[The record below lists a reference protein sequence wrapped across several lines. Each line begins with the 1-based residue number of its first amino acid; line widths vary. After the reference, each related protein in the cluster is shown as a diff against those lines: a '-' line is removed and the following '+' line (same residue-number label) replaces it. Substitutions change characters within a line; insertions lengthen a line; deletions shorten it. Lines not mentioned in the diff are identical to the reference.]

1 MKGLGS
7 CFVSL
12 SNGKD
17 AFLLSSELLLS
28 GLLSFAVGESF
39 VLASISGKPFK
50 GPVFA
55 RLPDC
60 PASSD
65 AAVLEACSGDSCT
78 EILFRSWFSQTP
90 VDSATAWE
98 QRAFFSPLGFAGD
111 LDDLEGDDKLI
122 KLLSRICLELLHT

>member
-1 MKGLGS
+1 MEGLGS

-12 SNGKD
+12 SDGKD

-28 GLLSFAVGESF
+28 GLLSFAVGEFF
-39 VLASISGKPFK
+39 VLASILGKPFK

-60 PASSD
+60 TASSG

-78 EILFRSWFSQTP
+78 EKLFRSP
-90 VDSATAWE
+90 VDSETAWE
-98 QRAFFSPLGFAGD
+98 QRAFFSPLGLAGD
-111 LDDLEGDDKLI
+111 TDDLAGDDKLI
-122 KLLSRICLELLHT
+122 KLLSRICLESLHT